1 MTQYLSLKENLIY
14 LWHARPA
21 IAHAVSVVSQFM
33 NGSRDWHMQTI
44 DKIVQ
49 YSKSIL
55 GKWLLLRKE
64 DTLEIYN
71 DANYDGSIIDRKI
84 YF

>member
-1 MTQYLSLKENLIY
+1 
-14 LWHARPA
+14 
-21 IAHAVSVVSQFM
+21 
-33 NGSRDWHMQTI
+33 MQTI